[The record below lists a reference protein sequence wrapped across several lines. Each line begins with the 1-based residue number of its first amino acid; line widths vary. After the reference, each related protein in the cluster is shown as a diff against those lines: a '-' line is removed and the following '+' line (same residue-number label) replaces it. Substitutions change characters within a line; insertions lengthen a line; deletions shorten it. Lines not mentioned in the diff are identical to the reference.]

1 MAHVIANRC
10 ELAGTLAT
18 KPEYSGPG
26 RYLRARLAQ
35 DWDYDTKGKRETHR
49 QFLQLQFSGDTKAL
63 AETLEQGDNIWVLAQ
78 YIRRSSGNR
87 DSGEGSIHEF
97 QVFQVH
103 RIEHLSRLAASPNPP
118 KPIHQSTLRAN
129 GASTRTPQFLEES
142 TNAWVP
148 F

>member
-10 ELAGTLAT
+10 ELAGTLAS

-35 DWDYDTKGKRETHR
+35 DWEYDTKGKTETHR
-49 QFLQLQFSGDTKAL
+49 QFLQLQFAGDTKVM
-63 AETLEQGDNIWVLAQ
+63 AETFEQGDNIWVLAQ

-103 RIEHLSRLAASPNPP
+103 RIEHNTRSTASPNPP
-118 KPIHQSTLRAN
+118 KPIHQSALRAN
-129 GASTRTPQFLEES
+129 ATSTRTPQFLEES
-142 TNAWVP
+142 ANAWVP
-148 F
+148 L

>member
-1 MAHVIANRC
+1 MPHVIANRC
-10 ELAGTLAT
+10 ELAGTLAS

-35 DWDYDTKGKRETHR
+35 DWEYDTKGKAETHR
-49 QFLQLQFSGDTKAL
+49 QSLQLQFAGDTRAM
-63 AETLEQGDNIWVLAQ
+63 AETFEQGDNIWVLAQ

-87 DSGEGSIHEF
+87 DSTEGSIHEF

-103 RIEHLSRLAASPNPP
+103 RIQHNSRSAASPNPP
-118 KPIHQSTLRAN
+118 KPIHQSALRAN

-148 F
+148 L

>member
-10 ELAGTLAT
+10 ELAGTLAS

-35 DWDYDTKGKRETHR
+35 DWDYDTKGKTETHR
-49 QFLQLQFSGDTKAL
+49 QFLQLQFVGDTKAM

-87 DSGEGSIHEF
+87 DLGEGSIHEF
-97 QVFQVH
+97 QVFQTH
-103 RIEHLSRLAASPNPP
+103 RIENNSRSAASPNPP
-118 KPIHQSTLRAN
+118 KSIHQSTLRADA
-129 GASTRTPQFLEES
+129 ASTRTPQFLEES
-142 TNAWVP
+142 ANAWVP
-148 F
+148 L